1 MEAPLYSHTPP
12 EPSTPHTGWLWAS
25 PRHLAGDDGDLAEA
39 VGHTLTG
46 AGWSC
51 WTTAHKSFFHSS
63 PDQLRSAEWVLAD
76 PLTTGLGDL
85 PIAWEISAREAP
97 DHGIAAW
104 TAYFTAGI
112 PHEALT
118 AFVLALDARKEPAW
132 GFDGID
138 AVTQVLAAAGWAPD
152 ADDPEHTFWDA
163 SLASSWS
170 WAVLPAGIEDQD
182 PRPDLPGWM
191 AWSQPE
197 LGSPYLW
204 CAAFSHSAPQDLVA
218 AFAEALVAPAPVPRR
233 TLPHVSE
240 RCLTVS
246 HMP

>member
-1 MEAPLYSHTPP
+1 MPLHSHTPS
-12 EPSTPHTGWLWAS
+12 EPGTPHTNWLWAS
-25 PRHLAGDDGDLAEA
+25 PRHLTGDDGDLARN
-39 VGHTLTG
+39 VGQALTA
-46 AGWSC
+46 AGWSY
-51 WTTAHKSFFHSS
+51 WTTAHKSLFYSS

-97 DHGIAAW
+97 DRGIAAW

-118 AFVLALDARKEPAW
+118 AFALALDVRSEPAW
-132 GFDGID
+132 GFEEVY
-138 AVTQVLAAAGWAPD
+138 AVNQVLAAAGWAPD
-152 ADDPEHTFWDA
+152 VDDPECTYWDA
-163 SLASSWS
+163 SLASCWS
-170 WAVLPAGIEDQD
+170 WAPLPPGIEDQD

-191 AWSQPE
+191 AWAQPE
-197 LGSPYLW
+197 LDRPYLW
-204 CAAFSHSAPQDLVA
+204 CAAFSHSVPHDLVA

-233 TLPHVSE
+233 TLPAVSE

-246 HMP
+246 HTP